1 MIRMSEMSKISKT
14 IKTSKMRET
23 NRMTKMSKISKIG
36 YMSHSRCTSSKIK
49 RKDILSFIMKVWEE
63 YQKFAQLQR
72 EDKLD
77 E

>member
-1 MIRMSEMSKISKT
+1 MTKTSKTSKMSKT

-36 YMSHSRCTSSKIK
+36 YMSHSGCTSSKIK

-63 YQKFAQLQR
+63 YKKFAQLQR